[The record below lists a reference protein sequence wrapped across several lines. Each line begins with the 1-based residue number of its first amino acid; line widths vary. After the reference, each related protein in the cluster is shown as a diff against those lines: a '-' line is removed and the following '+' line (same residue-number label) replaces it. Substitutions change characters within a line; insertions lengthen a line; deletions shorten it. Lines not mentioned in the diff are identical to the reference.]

1 MTGGVRL
8 LTLRNSGGR
17 FLVAALTVL
26 ALALL
31 VACDDD
37 DEDGGAGSIE
47 VSNARAQFTTT
58 DLGAVYFDLRS
69 TGVGDVLLAASAEI
83 ADDTQVHEVVTE
95 GSSAIM
101 REVDDG
107 IVIDPGGHVSLQPGG
122 YHVSLQPGGYHVM
135 LLGVEEIPEIGS
147 TFELVLEFERA
158 GRMTVIVRVQEF
170 GGDGGSVDH
179 GDMEMEGEKDE
190 GEMDGEEPDHE

>member
-8 LTLRNSGGR
+8 LTRRNSGGR
-17 FLVAALTVL
+17 FLAAALTVL
-26 ALALL
+26 AVALL

-83 ADDTQVHEVVTE
+83 ADDTQIHEVVVE
-95 GSSAIM
+95 GSSATM

-107 IVIDPGGHVSLQPGG
+107 IAINPGG
-122 YHVSLQPGGYHVM
+122 HVSLQPGGYHVM

-147 TFELVLEFERA
+147 TFEVVLDFERA
-158 GRMTVIVRVQEF
+158 GRMTVTVHVQEF
-170 GGDGGSVDH
+170 GGDGGSMDH
-179 GDMEMEGEKDE
+179 ENGDEEMDE
-190 GEMDGEEPDHE
+190 GGGHDADGADTDGEGADHE